1 MIHSIHLHKWFII
14 IPTKPQLSSSITF
27 NNKIYLQI
35 YLNSQTNIYNYKFV
49 KPMLS
54 QSMLGSNYPTDN
66 PFSSSKKKT
75 STPALIF
82 FKSQKDTK
90 NI

>member
-1 MIHSIHLHKWFII
+1 MF
-14 IPTKPQLSSSITF
+14 
-27 NNKIYLQI
+27 
-35 YLNSQTNIYNYKFV
+35 
-49 KPMLS
+49 S

-90 NI
+90 NIENNSSLINTNRSPIRNSNAKNHSLLARSPLLSNSNFTVS